1 MKKVVK
7 SNLLV
12 AILLI
17 FLVGCTKQVTTEDLK
32 ANDWLI
38 ESANQEEPNMIAS
51 FSNHVMTIKIDSGG
65 LASSAENE
73 WEALGEEFSK
83 NLIDNLDFKLEY
95 TLKK

>member
-1 MKKVVK
+1 MDSKNEVK

-17 FLVGCTKQVTTEDLK
+17 FLVGCTKKVTTADLK

-38 ESANQEEPNMIAS
+38 ESANQEEPNMIVS

-73 WEALGEEFSK
+73 
-83 NLIDNLDFKLEY
+83 
-95 TLKK
+95 

>member
-38 ESANQEEPNMIAS
+38 ESANQEETQYDCV
-51 FSNHVMTIKIDSGG
+51 F
-65 LASSAENE
+65 
-73 WEALGEEFSK
+73 F
-83 NLIDNLDFKLEY
+83 
-95 TLKK
+95 